1 MKIILDAMG
10 GDNAPLAILRGAAM
24 SLAEIR
30 GLSVTLVGDVE
41 QIRRTALEK
50 DIDLSHFEI
59 VAAKSVVRME
69 DPPMCVVRDKNDS
82 SMAVGLRLLAAG
94 EGDAFVSAGNT
105 GALLVGASLLVRRIR
120 GISRPGIASVL
131 PLSEPVLLLD
141 SGANLEVGED
151 NMEDFA
157 VMGSLY
163 MSKLYGIERPR
174 VGQINNGTEPNK
186 GLSLQIETYKRLS
199 ACDHINFVGNIE
211 GKDIPFGACDVLVA
225 DGFTGNAVLKLAE
238 GMGKFMMKNLKELLG
253 SGIMSLFAALFLR
266 GKIKKMKKAYSVSE
280 HGGAPILGVRRP
292 VIKAHGGSDAKAI
305 KNAIRQVIRFA
316 DNGVNEE
323 IATTIAKIREKSK
336 ADSIMTAKTKEE
348 ALLEAKRLEA
358 LKAEGASSKS
368 EEHSESGATH
378 RSGGEDDE

>member
-10 GDNAPLAILRGAAM
+10 GDNAPLAVLRGAAM
-24 SLAEIR
+24 ALAEIR

-41 QIRRTALEK
+41 QIQKTALENGV
-50 DIDLSHFEI
+50 DLSRFEI
-59 VAAKSVVRME
+59 VAAKSTVRME

-131 PLSEPVLLLD
+131 PLTKPVLLLD
-141 SGANLEVGED
+141 SGANLEVSED

-157 VMGSLY
+157 VMGSVY
-163 MSKLYGIERPR
+163 MSKLYGIEAPR

-186 GLSLQIETYKRLS
+186 GLPLQIATYKRLS
-199 ACDHINFVGNIE
+199 VCDHIDFVGNVE
-211 GKDIPFGACDVLVA
+211 GKEIPFGACDVLVA

-253 SGIMSLFAALFLR
+253 SGIMSLCAAIFLR
-266 GKIKKMKKAYSVSE
+266 GKIKKMKKAYSASE

-292 VIKAHGGSDAKAI
+292 VIKAHGGSDANAI
-305 KNAIRQVIRFA
+305 KNAIRQAIRFT

-323 IATTIAKIREKSK
+323 IAATISKIREKSK
-336 ADSIMTAKTKEE
+336 ADSTMTAKTKEE
-348 ALLEAKRLEA
+348 ALLEAKKLEA
-358 LKAEGASSKS
+358 LKAEDSSRET
-368 EEHSESGATH
+368 EEHSENVAA
-378 RSGGEDDE
+378 RSDGEDDE